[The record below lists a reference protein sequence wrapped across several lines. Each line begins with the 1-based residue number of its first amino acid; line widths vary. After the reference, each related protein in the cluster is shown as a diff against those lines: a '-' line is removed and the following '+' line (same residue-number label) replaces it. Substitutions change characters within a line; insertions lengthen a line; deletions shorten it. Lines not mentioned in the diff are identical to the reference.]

1 MGTEGW
7 PFAKVSNF
15 AGAEVDPLYDSDHV
29 KDLYFRADPDYSG
42 R

>member
-1 MGTEGW
+1 MGTQGW
-7 PFAKVSNF
+7 PFAKVDKF
-15 AGAEVDPLYDSDHV
+15 PAADVDPLYDSEHG